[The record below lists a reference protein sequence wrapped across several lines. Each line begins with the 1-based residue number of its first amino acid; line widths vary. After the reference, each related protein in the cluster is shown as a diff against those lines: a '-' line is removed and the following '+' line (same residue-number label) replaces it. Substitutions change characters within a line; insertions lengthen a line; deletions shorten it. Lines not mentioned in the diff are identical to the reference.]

1 MEQLNRIDTA
11 GEGISKQEDRFE
23 KLYIMQYRKKNE
35 TMKKRLRDMESAVKS
50 SNICLI
56 RYFESDYRN
65 NGRGIIQRDS
75 S

>member
-1 MEQLNRIDTA
+1 
-11 GEGISKQEDRFE
+11 
-23 KLYIMQYRKKNE
+23 
-35 TMKKRLRDMESAVKS
+35 MKKRLRDMESAMKS

-56 RYFESDYRN
+56 RYLESDYRN